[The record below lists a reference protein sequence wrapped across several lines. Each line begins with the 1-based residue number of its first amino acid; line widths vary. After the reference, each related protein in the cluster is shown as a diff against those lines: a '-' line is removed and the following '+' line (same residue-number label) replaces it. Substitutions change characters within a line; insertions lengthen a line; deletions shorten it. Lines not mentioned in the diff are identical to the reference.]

1 MVALGNMCD
10 TAAFSQEAWDKSE
23 TTRLPLSGANPGLA
37 SARNFEIHFFP
48 HAHPSSFSV
57 FHPLFPYP

>member
-1 MVALGNMCD
+1 MLALLRNRCD

-37 SARNFEIHFFP
+37 PAREGDLL
-48 HAHPSSFSV
+48 ASSVHRARDLYQKGEGKSQ
-57 FHPLFPYP
+57 

>member
-1 MVALGNMCD
+1 MCD

-37 SARNFEIHFFP
+37 SAREWDLL
-48 HAHPSSFSV
+48 ASSVHRARGLHQKGEGKSQ
-57 FHPLFPYP
+57 

>member
-1 MVALGNMCD
+1 MLALGSMCD

-37 SARNFEIHFFP
+37 SAREWDLL
-48 HAHPSSFSV
+48 AFSV
-57 FHPLFPYP
+57 HRARGLHHKGEGKSQ